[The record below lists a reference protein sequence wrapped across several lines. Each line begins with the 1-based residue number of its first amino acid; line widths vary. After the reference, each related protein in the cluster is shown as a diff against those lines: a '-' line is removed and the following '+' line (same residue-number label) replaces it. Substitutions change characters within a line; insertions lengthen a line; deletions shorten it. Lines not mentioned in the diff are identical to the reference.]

1 MTFSTFRNLWET
13 SSRGQFIHTDNT
25 GHGEK
30 VRTGQLKQVVLVIEV
45 FAFIFQRRRFT
56 ITDILILIV
65 FIFLH
70 GNFHHIKPLL
80 ILGHLSVFNSVST
93 MSNNMSFRKNTTIL

>member
-1 MTFSTFRNLWET
+1 M
-13 SSRGQFIHTDNT
+13 
-25 GHGEK
+25 
-30 VRTGQLKQVVLVIEV
+30 RTGQLKQDILVIEV

-56 ITDILILIV
+56 IMDILTLIV

-70 GNFHHIKPLL
+70 GNFHHIIKPLL

-93 MSNNMSFRKNTTIL
+93 MSNMSFRKNTTIL